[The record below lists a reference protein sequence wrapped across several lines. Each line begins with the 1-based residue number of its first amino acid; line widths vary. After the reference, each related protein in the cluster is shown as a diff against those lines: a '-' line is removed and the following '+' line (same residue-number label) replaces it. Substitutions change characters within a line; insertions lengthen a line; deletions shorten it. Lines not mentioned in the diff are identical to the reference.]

1 MIVVVAAMLF
11 PVPTP
16 VDDTTVVDE
25 DDNDDEPTNVVAVDK
40 ADVEG

>member
-1 MIVVVAAMLF
+1 M
-11 PVPTP
+11 
-16 VDDTTVVDE
+16 DDNAVVDE